1 MRPACCRA
9 RRPPT
14 SAPTSGSWCAASAS
28 PPCRWSSTYHRSCA
42 ELSVTYRSPPRSA
55 TTPCSPWTAAVS
67 WWRAARTS
75 ARGATSPPPCSS
87 ASTGASYLALRSGIT
102 VYYLSPQRA
111 DRALVPA
118 GHGPWPRRA
127 LRRAAPQRPLHPR
140 REGGGRGAG
149 HRVQARGQDMICPS
163 VMSVY
168 HVISQVK

>member
-1 MRPACCRA
+1 MLPGEA
-9 RRPPT
+9 PPDLRT
-14 SAPTSGSWCAASAS
+14 DLGQLVRSLGLAPVQVEQYL
-28 PPCRWSSTYHRSCA
+28 PPQL
-42 ELSVTYRSPPRSA
+42 LSVTYRSPPRSA

-87 ASTGASYLALRSGIT
+87 ASTGASYLALRSSVT
-102 VYYLSPQRA
+102 MYYLSPQRA

-118 GHGPWPRRA
+118 GHGPLPRRA
-127 LRRAAPQRPLHPR
+127 LRRAPPQRPLHPR